1 MAPVSEDHLR
11 QEIARVQQG
20 NVRHREKLREEGKL
34 FVRDRLALL
43 LDPGTGFEEDWLLA
57 RSREP
62 ETPADGVVTGVGT
75 VLGRPVCI
83 MANDY
88 TVKAGSWG
96 EKTVQKIVRIQEKA
110 ARLQIPLLYLV
121 DAAGGR
127 ISEQIRIFP
136 GRYHAGRIFYN
147 EVQLSGVVPQ
157 VCILFGPSPAGSAYL
172 PALTDVV
179 IMVEGKASMY
189 VGSPRMVEMAIG
201 EKVDQEALG
210 GARMHCQESG
220 CGDILVGSDE
230 EAIEVAKRYLAYMP
244 SSHRGRVA
252 AIESAEPAPGRPI
265 DAIVPYDQRKYF
277 DMYEVIDRV
286 IDAGSWLEL
295 KRLFAREVI
304 TGFAR
309 IGGRAVGI
317 VANQPK
323 VKGGVLFVDSSDKA
337 ARFIWLCNAYNIPLV
352 YLADVS
358 GFMVGSRVERAGI
371 IRHGAKMIFAT
382 AQATVP
388 KISVIV
394 RKCYGAGLYA
404 MCGQAYE
411 PDAVLALPQAQIAIM
426 GPEPAINA
434 VHYNRIMELSGE
446 ARAEFVRQKREEY
459 QQDIDIYRLASEMLV
474 DDVVL
479 PSTLR
484 AELVKRLAYA
494 ETKEQRFPPRRNA
507 IYPV

>member
-1 MAPVSEDHLR
+1 VSEDRLL
-11 QEIARVQQG
+11 QESARIQQG
-20 NVRHREKLREEGKL
+20 NVRYRDRLREEGKL
-34 FVRDRLALL
+34 FARDRLRLL
-43 LDPGTGFEEDWLLA
+43 LDPGSEFQEDWLFA
-57 RSREP
+57 RSEDAD
-62 ETPADGVVTGVGT
+62 TPADGVVTGVGT
-75 VLGRPVCI
+75 VLGRPVCV

-96 EKTVQKIVRIQEKA
+96 EKTVQKIVRIQERA
-110 ARLQIPLLYLV
+110 ARLRIPLLYLV

-127 ISEQIRIFP
+127 ISEQIRVFP
-136 GRYHAGRIFYN
+136 GRYHAGRIFYD

-157 VCILFGPSPAGSAYL
+157 LCILFGPSPAGSAYL

-201 EKVDQEALG
+201 EKIDQEALG
-210 GARMHCQESG
+210 GARMHCEESG
-220 CGDILVGSDE
+220 CGDILVDSDE
-230 EAIEVAKRYLAYMP
+230 AAIDVARRYLAYMP
-244 SSHRGRVA
+244 QSHRERVA
-252 AIESAEPAPGRPI
+252 PVEPAEPRPGRSI
-265 DAIVPYDQRKYF
+265 EEIVPYDQRKYF
-277 DMYEVIDRV
+277 DMYEVIDRLV
-286 IDAGSWLEL
+286 DAGSWLEL
-295 KRLFAREVI
+295 KRLFAREII
-304 TGFAR
+304 TGLAR

-358 GFMVGSRVERAGI
+358 GFMVGSKVERAGI

-382 AQATVP
+382 AEATVP

-394 RKCYGAGLYA
+394 RKCYGAGPYA

-426 GPEPAINA
+426 GPEPAVNA
-434 VHYNRIMELSGE
+434 VYYNRIMELSGE

-459 QQDIDIYRLASEMLV
+459 QRDIDIHRLASEMLV
-474 DDVVL
+474 DDVV
-479 PSTLR
+479 PASALR
-484 AELVKRLAYA
+484 AELIKRLAYA
-494 ETKEQRFPPRRNA
+494 ATKRHRFPPRRNG

>member
-1 MAPVSEDHLR
+1 VSEERLQR
-11 QEIARVQQG
+11 EIARVRQG
-20 NVRHREKLREEGKL
+20 HTKYREKLRAEGKL

-43 LDPGTGFEEDWLLA
+43 LDPGTAFQEDWLLA
-57 RSREP
+57 RSDEP
-62 ETPADGVVTGVGT
+62 DTPADGVVTGIGT
-75 VLGRPVCI
+75 ILGRPACI

-96 EKTVQKIVRIQEKA
+96 EKTVRKIVRIQEKA
-110 ARLQIPLLYLV
+110 ARLRIPLVYLV

-136 GRYHAGRIFYN
+136 GREHAGRIFYN

-179 IMVEGKASMY
+179 IMVDGKASMY

-201 EKVDQEALG
+201 EKVDPEALG
-210 GARMHCQESG
+210 GARMHCEESG
-220 CGDILVGSDE
+220 CGDLLMGSDE
-230 EAIEVAKRYLAYMP
+230 EAIAAAKRYLAYMP
-244 SSHRGRVA
+244 QNHAERVPDVPA
-252 AIESAEPAPGRPI
+252 AEPAPGRPI
-265 DAIVPYDQRKYF
+265 DDIVPYDQRKYF
-277 DMYEVIDRV
+277 DMHELIDRLV
-286 IDAGSWLEL
+286 DQGSWLEL
-295 KRLFAREVI
+295 KALFAREII

-309 IGGRAVGI
+309 LGGRAVGV

-323 VKGGVLFVDSSDKA
+323 VRGGVLFVDSSDKA
-337 ARFIWLCNAYNIPLV
+337 ARFIWLCNAYNLPIV

-358 GFMVGSRVERAGI
+358 GFMVGTKVERAGI

-382 AQATVP
+382 SQATVP

-404 MCGQAYE
+404 MCGQAFE

-426 GPEPAINA
+426 GPEPAVNA
-434 VHYNRIMELSGE
+434 VYYNRIMELEGE
-446 ARAEFVRQKREEY
+446 ARAEFVRDKRDEY
-459 QQDIDIYRLASEMLV
+459 QRDIDIHRLASEMLV
-474 DDVVL
+474 DDVVP
-479 PSTLR
+479 PSRLR
-484 AELVKRLAYA
+484 AELITRLAHA
-494 ETKEQRFPPRRNA
+494 STKAHRFPRRRNG